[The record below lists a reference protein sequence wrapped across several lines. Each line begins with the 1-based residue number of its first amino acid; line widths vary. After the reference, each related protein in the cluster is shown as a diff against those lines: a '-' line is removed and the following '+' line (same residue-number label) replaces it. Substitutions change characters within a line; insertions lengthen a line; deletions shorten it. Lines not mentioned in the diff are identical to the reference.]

1 MYKTIQ
7 NLIEIG
13 LASKE
18 ELAEA
23 YAQYIFENGKRI
35 QEPKEY
41 WYHNGEK
48 YSSTN
53 INSLDFLFYKA
64 VKSKEKRLM

>member
-13 LASKE
+13 LASRE

-23 YAQYIFENGKRI
+23 YAQYTQETGKRI
-35 QEPKEY
+35 QEPKDY